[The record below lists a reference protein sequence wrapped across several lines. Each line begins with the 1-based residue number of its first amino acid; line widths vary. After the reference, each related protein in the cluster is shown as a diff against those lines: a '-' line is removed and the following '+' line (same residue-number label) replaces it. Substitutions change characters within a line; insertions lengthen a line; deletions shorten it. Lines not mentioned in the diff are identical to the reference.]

1 MFSVHVCKYNHKCT
15 CDQICSVL
23 SSGIVEGDIVLSLQ
37 QTMTEPKAVEKE
49 SQKMEDEA
57 SEVDMLKLFKPEN
70 LKCPMECSDLY
81 EQLKEEPEALT
92 LLAPAAGDTII
103 SLDFNNSG
111 GFLVDGYIFKF
122 FNLQQTEVICFQLE
136 LAV

>member
-1 MFSVHVCKYNHKCT
+1 M
-15 CDQICSVL
+15 
-23 SSGIVEGDIVLSLQ
+23 EGDIVLSLQ

-49 SQKMEDEA
+49 SQKVEDEA

-92 LLAPAAGDTII
+92 VLAPAAGDTII

-122 FNLQQTEVICFQLE
+122 FNLKQTEVNCFQ
-136 LAV
+136 

>member
-1 MFSVHVCKYNHKCT
+1 M
-15 CDQICSVL
+15 
-23 SSGIVEGDIVLSLQ
+23 EGDIVLSLQ
-37 QTMTEPKAVEKE
+37 QTMTEPKAIEKE
-49 SQKMEDEA
+49 SHKVEDDV

-92 LLAPAAGDTII
+92 VLAPAAGDTII

-111 GFLVDGYIFKF
+111 GFLVDGYIFTF
-122 FNLQQTEVICFQLE
+122 FNLQQTEVICYQ
-136 LAV
+136 